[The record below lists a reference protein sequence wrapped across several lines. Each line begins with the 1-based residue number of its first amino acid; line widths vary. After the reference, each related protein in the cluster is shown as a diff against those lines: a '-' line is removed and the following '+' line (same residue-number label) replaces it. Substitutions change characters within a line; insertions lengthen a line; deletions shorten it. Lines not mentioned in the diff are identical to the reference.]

1 MLKRPIRSR
10 KLAGAICYQDKIIL
24 SFVSTVSL
32 SLSLSV
38 VGKMRNIAFQPILQQ
53 FC

>member
-24 SFVSTVSL
+24 SFVSNV

-38 VGKMRNIAFQPILQQ
+38 VGKMRNIAFQLILLQ
-53 FC
+53 CC